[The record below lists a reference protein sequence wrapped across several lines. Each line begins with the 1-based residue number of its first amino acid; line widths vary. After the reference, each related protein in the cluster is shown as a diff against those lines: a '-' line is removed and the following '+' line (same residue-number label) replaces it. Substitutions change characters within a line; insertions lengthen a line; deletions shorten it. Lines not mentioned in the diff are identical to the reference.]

1 MKSALRYILPVTLL
15 MVIFTS
21 CSNKGPKE
29 AALIPKT
36 ASAVIVLDPGAMQD
50 KLTSGGISVD
60 TLFSRI
66 FKNDSSD
73 TEDRK
78 KLDDFRNNAGIDW
91 KKQLFFSF
99 SQKGNQKDGNTTI
112 MNVMGGLSDASKFES
127 WLKAQKEFASKTIT
141 KEKNHSYLLT
151 DDNTALSWTD
161 KNVIVTIYKHIQMAS
176 DVPYDTV
183 NMEFKIPEKK
193 NVEADLK
200 KEVGSYYSLEK
211 DASMAGVSAFTN
223 MFKDKADG
231 YVFSSSNSSLGA
243 LSMLPLSLP
252 KVEELMKD
260 NYSTATLSFEA
271 GKIVAKSATYT
282 NPVVSNILKE
292 YAGPT
297 VNLSMIE
304 RYPSDKINGFMLA
317 SFNPEIFGGFLKQ
330 LEMEGLI
337 NGRLEKAGF
346 TLQDLYKSLKGEI
359 AVVVSDLGFS
369 QLEPHQKTDEEDM
382 TKKKP
387 LGKMIFNAPVGD
399 KASFIKMMD
408 KVAELGYI
416 RKEGATYKS
425 GELMSMLGIY
435 MLADEKNLV
444 IASDSLTYAQYMSNK
459 SQAVINTDVLN
470 RFKGKSTVF
479 YFDIAN
485 TIGGFMSSS
494 STSDYNRSM
503 KTAKETFKDI
513 IGSSDNF
520 DGKSVKGVFEI
531 RMQNEKQNSLV
542 TLTSLLTDIA
552 VDMRVA
558 SKKQKELEEK
568 MFPGGIPAIIRT
580 N

>member
-252 KVEELMKD
+252 KGEELMKD

-408 KVAELGYI
+408 KVAEQGYI

>member
-1 MKSALRYILPVTLL
+1 MKSALRYILPMTLL
-15 MVIFTS
+15 MVIFSS

-73 TEDRK
+73 AEDRK
-78 KLDDFRNNAGIDW
+78 RLDDFRNNAGIDW

-99 SQKGNQKDGNTTI
+99 SQKGNPKDGNATI
-112 MNVMGGLSDASKFES
+112 MNVMGGLSDATKFES

-141 KEKNHSYLLT
+141 KEKSYSYVLT
-151 DDNTALSWTD
+151 EGNTALSWTD
-161 KNVIVTIYKHIQMAS
+161 KNVIVTIYNHTQMAS

-200 KEVGSYYSLEK
+200 KEVNTYYTQEK
-211 DASMAGVSAFTN
+211 DASMAGVSAFTS

-231 YVFSSSNSSLGA
+231 YVFTSSGSSLGA

-252 KVEELMKD
+252 KVEELLKD
-260 NYSTATLSFEA
+260 NYSSATLSFEA

-282 NPVVSNILKE
+282 NPVVSNILKQ

-304 RYPSDKINGFMLA
+304 RYPSDKINGIMLA

-330 LEMEGLI
+330 LEVEGLI
-337 NGRLEKAGF
+337 NGRLEKAGIS
-346 TLQDLYKSLKGEI
+346 LQDLYKSLKGEI

-369 QLEPHQKTDEEDM
+369 QPEPQQKTDEEDM
-382 TKKKP
+382 MRKKP

-399 KASFIKMMD
+399 KASFTKLMD
-408 KVAELGYI
+408 KVVELGYI
-416 RKEGATYKS
+416 RKEGNTYKS
-425 GELMSMLGIY
+425 GELMSLLGVY
-435 MLADEKNLV
+435 MLADDKNMV

-459 SQAVINTDVLN
+459 SQAVINTEILN

-485 TIGGFMSSS
+485 TIGGFM
-494 STSDYNRSM
+494 TNNAASDYNKSM
-503 KTAKETFKDI
+503 RTAKETFKDI
-513 IGSSDNF
+513 IGTSDNF
-520 DGKSVKGVFEI
+520 DGKSVKGVFEV

-558 SKKQKELEEK
+558 AKRQKELEEK
-568 MFPGGIPAIIRT
+568 MFSGGIPAIIRT

>member
-21 CSNKGPKE
+21 CSNKGPRE
-29 AALIPKT
+29 AAFIPKT

-99 SQKGNQKDGNTTI
+99 SQKGNLTDGNTTVMNI
-112 MNVMGGLSDASKFES
+112 MGSLSDATKFES
-127 WLKAQKEFASKTIT
+127 WIKGHKEFSSKTIS
-141 KEKNHSYLLT
+141 KEKTYSYLLAE
-151 DDNTALSWTD
+151 DNTMLSWTD
-161 KNVIVTIYKHIQMAS
+161 KNVIVTIYNYTQRPS
-176 DVPYDTV
+176 YDTV
-183 NMEFKIPEKK
+183 AMEFKVPEKK
-193 NVEADLK
+193 NVDADLK
-200 KEVGSYYSLEK
+200 KEVNTYYTQEK
-211 DASMAGVSAFTN
+211 DASMAGVQAFTS

-231 YVFSSSNSSLGA
+231 YVFTSSNSSLSA

-260 NYSTATLSFEA
+260 NYSSATLSFEA

-282 NPVVSNILKE
+282 NPIVSNILKQ

-304 RYPSDKINGFMLA
+304 RYPSDKINGIMLA
-317 SFNPEIFGGFLKQ
+317 SFNPEIFSGFLKQ

-346 TLQDLYKSLKGEI
+346 TIQDLYKSLKGEI

-369 QLEPHQKTDEEDM
+369 QPEPQQKTDEEDM
-382 TKKKP
+382 TRKKP

-399 KASFIKMMD
+399 KASFTKLMD
-408 KVAELGYI
+408 KVVELGYI
-416 RKEGATYKS
+416 RKEGNTYKS
-425 GELMSMLGIY
+425 GELMSILGVY
-435 MLADEKNLV
+435 MHADDKNLV
-444 IASDSLTYAQYMSNK
+444 IASDSLTYTQYMSNK
-459 SQAVINTDVLN
+459 NQAVISNDVLN
-470 RFKGKSTVF
+470 HFKGKSTVF

-485 TIGGFMSSS
+485 TIGGFMNGSAA
-494 STSDYNRSM
+494 SDYNKSM
-503 KTAKETFKDI
+503 RTAKETFKDI
-513 IGSSDNF
+513 IGTSDNF
-520 DGKSVKGVFEI
+520 DGKSVKGVFEV

-558 SKKQKELEEK
+558 AKKQKELEEK

>member
-78 KLDDFRNNAGIDW
+78 KLDDFRNNAGLDW

-112 MNVMGGLSDASKFES
+112 MNVMGGLSDATKFES

-399 KASFIKMMD
+399 KASFTKMMD

>member
-15 MVIFTS
+15 MVIFSS

-50 KLTSGGISVD
+50 KLTSGGISID

-73 TEDRK
+73 AEDRK
-78 KLDDFRNNAGIDW
+78 RLDDFRNNAGIDW

-99 SQKGNQKDGNTTI
+99 SQKSNPKDGNTTI
-112 MNVMGGLSDASKFES
+112 MNVMGGLSDATKFES

-141 KEKNHSYLLT
+141 KEKSYSYVLT
-151 DDNTALSWTD
+151 EGNTALSWTD
-161 KNVIVTIYKHIQMAS
+161 KNVIVTIYNHTQLAS
-176 DVPYDTV
+176 DVPFDTV

-200 KEVGSYYSLEK
+200 KEVNTYYTQEK
-211 DASMAGVSAFTN
+211 DASMAGVSAFN
-223 MFKDKADG
+223 SMFKDKADG
-231 YVFSSSNSSLGA
+231 YVFTSSGSSLGA

-252 KVEELMKD
+252 KVEELLKD
-260 NYSTATLSFEA
+260 NYSSATLSFEA

-282 NPVVSNILKE
+282 NPIVSNILKQ

-304 RYPSDKINGFMLA
+304 RYPSDKINGIMMA

-330 LEMEGLI
+330 LEVEGLI
-337 NGRLEKAGF
+337 NGSLEKAGIS
-346 TLQDLYKSLKGEI
+346 LQDLYKSLKGEI

-369 QLEPHQKTDEEDM
+369 QPEPQQKNDEEDM
-382 TKKKP
+382 MKKKP

-399 KASFIKMMD
+399 KASFAKLMD
-408 KVAELGYI
+408 KVVELGYI
-416 RKEGATYKS
+416 RKEGNTYKS
-425 GELMSMLGIY
+425 GELMSMLGVY
-435 MLADEKNLV
+435 MIADDKNMV

-459 SQAVINTDVLN
+459 SQAVINNEILN
-470 RFKGKSTVF
+470 RFKGKSTIF

-485 TIGGFMSSS
+485 TIGGFMNGNAA
-494 STSDYNRSM
+494 SDYNKSM
-503 KTAKETFKDI
+503 RTAKETFKDI
-513 IGSSDNF
+513 IGTSDNF
-520 DGKSVKGVFEI
+520 DGKSVKGVFEV

-558 SKKQKELEEK
+558 SKRQKELEEK

>member
-15 MVIFTS
+15 MVIFSS

-73 TEDRK
+73 AEDRK

-99 SQKGNQKDGNTTI
+99 SQKGNPKDGNTTI
-112 MNVMGGLSDASKFES
+112 MNVMGGLSDATKFES

-141 KEKNHSYLLT
+141 KEKSYSYVLAEG
-151 DDNTALSWTD
+151 NTALSWTD
-161 KNVIVTIYKHIQMAS
+161 KNVIVTIYNHTQLAS
-176 DVPYDTV
+176 DVPFDTV

-200 KEVGSYYSLEK
+200 KEVNTYYTQEK
-211 DASMAGVSAFTN
+211 DASMAGVSAFTS

-231 YVFSSSNSSLGA
+231 YVFTSSGSSLGA

-252 KVEELMKD
+252 KVEELLKD
-260 NYSTATLSFEA
+260 NYSSATLSFEA

-282 NPVVSNILKE
+282 NPVVSNILKQ

-304 RYPSDKINGFMLA
+304 RYPSDKINGIMLA

-330 LEMEGLI
+330 IEVEGLI
-337 NGRLEKAGF
+337 NGRLEKAGIS
-346 TLQDLYKSLKGEI
+346 LQDLYKSLKGDI

-369 QLEPHQKTDEEDM
+369 QPEPQQKNDEEDM
-382 TKKKP
+382 MRKKP

-399 KASFIKMMD
+399 KASFTKLMD
-408 KVAELGYI
+408 KVVELGYI
-416 RKEGATYKS
+416 RKEGNTYKS
-425 GELMSMLGIY
+425 GELMSMLGVY
-435 MLADEKNLV
+435 MLADDKNMV

-459 SQAVINTDVLN
+459 SQAVINTEILN

-485 TIGGFMSSS
+485 TIGGFM
-494 STSDYNRSM
+494 TNNAASDYNKSM
-503 KTAKETFKDI
+503 RTAKETFKDI
-513 IGSSDNF
+513 IGTSDNF
-520 DGKSVKGVFEI
+520 DGKSVKGVFEV

-558 SKKQKELEEK
+558 AKRQKELEEK

>member
-36 ASAVIVLDPGAMQD
+36 ASAVIVLDPGVMQD

-99 SQKGNQKDGNTTI
+99 SQKGDQKDGNTTI
-112 MNVMGGLSDASKFES
+112 MNVMGGLSDATKFES

-399 KASFIKMMD
+399 KASFTKMMD